1 MKRQLIK
8 KLLTPIALATGL
20 AFAVGTVN
28 AADIKEHTFK
38 MAVVNALD
46 HPQGFGAQKFVEG
59 VERKSG
65 GKIKIKIYPNGA
77 LGGEQQVAAA
87 MQGGVVDFS
96 TMAPAQIVGTIKE
109 FVVLDFPFSFATPA
123 QADAVLDGPFGKKL
137 MSYMPA
143 KGWIGLGFQDQG
155 FRSISNSKRPINRL
169 EDIQGLKI
177 RTILNPLYVDML
189 NALGAN
195 AVPMPFTELY
205 TALEMKTVDGQENP
219 ETTLDASKF
228 YEVQKYFSADRH
240 IYNPQMLMASK
251 KIWDTL
257 TADEQKLIQDA
268 ADESRTPQRKYSREM
283 MQSSRDVITKHG
295 MVLNEL
301 APQEIARIRDRVKPV
316 IDKYSAQLDPQ
327 LISEFKAE
335 LEKTKHL
342 K

>member
-1 MKRQLIK
+1 MKTQLIK
-8 KLLTPIALATGL
+8 KLLTPIALACGL
-20 AFAVGTVN
+20 IFAVGTVN

-155 FRSISNSKRPINRL
+155 FRSISNSKRPINKL

-219 ETTLDASKF
+219 ETTLEASKF

-268 ADESRTPQRKYSREM
+268 ADESRAPQRKYSRDM
-283 MQSSRDVITKHG
+283 MQSSRDVVTKHG
-295 MVLNEL
+295 MVLNEI
-301 APQEIARIRDRVKPV
+301 APQEIARIRDKVKPV
-316 IDKYSAQLDPQ
+316 VDKYSAQLDPQ
-327 LISEFKAE
+327 LVSEFKAE
-335 LEKTKHL
+335 LEKTKNL